1 MNQGIAAAEPA
12 GVTTAAATEEF
23 RNIPLNRIIVEGQIR
38 TGIDMEDKS
47 FHGFIDSV
55 AEKEVIEPAIVTPRG
70 EKFLLLAGE
79 RPFLAC

>member
-1 MNQGIAAAEPA
+1 M
-12 GVTTAAATEEF
+12 
-23 RNIPLNRIIVEGQIR
+23 EGQIR

-47 FHGFIDSV
+47 SHRFIDSV